1 MMPSEMLKHTYNNN
15 IYNKWHC
22 Y

>member
-1 MMPSEMLKHTYNNN
+1 MMPSEMVKHTYNNN

>member
-1 MMPSEMLKHTYNNN
+1 MLKHTYNNN